1 MSHSSVC
8 PKAKMFNQTCVFFA
22 GPWLSLLILVLAA
35 SHNIFGKEHSG
46 KAWKSF
52 HPVTACGSLLAALV
66 IAVGESFGK
75 SYLKRG
81 FAINHSVHL
90 FGGFRNPVLQ
100 MLRLH
105 GQT

>member
-8 PKAKMFNQTCVFFA
+8 PKAKMYNHTCGFFA
-22 GPWLSLLILVLAA
+22 GPWLSLLILALAA

-46 KAWKSF
+46 EAWKSF

-66 IAVGESFGK
+66 IAVGDSFGK
-75 SYLKRG
+75 NYLKRS
-81 FAINHSVHL
+81 FEFNHSVHL
-90 FGGFRNPVLQ
+90 FGDFRNTVLQ
-100 MLRLH
+100 MLRLY